1 VKAKRDTATSI
12 VPLRINP
19 TQRTF
24 LLRHPRYRRTD
35 VCELHRQAVAFVQGK
50 LPVPDR
56 ETAIALLLSRDGQ
69 AIVR

>member
-1 VKAKRDTATSI
+1 MKAKNTAASI
-12 VPLRINP
+12 PLKISSNARN
-19 TQRTF
+19 F

-35 VCELHRQAVAFVQGK
+35 VVELHRLAVKYVQGR

-69 AIVR
+69 SIVR